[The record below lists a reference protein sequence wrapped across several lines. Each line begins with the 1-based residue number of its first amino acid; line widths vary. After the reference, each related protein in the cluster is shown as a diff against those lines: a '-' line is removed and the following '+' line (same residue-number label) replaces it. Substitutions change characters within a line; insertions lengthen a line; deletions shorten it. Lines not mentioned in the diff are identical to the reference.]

1 MTYSARIIRREIEV
15 DANSLVEAKTVAIE
29 KFKELLEKDELKLEI
44 EEELDSYDWR
54 INMNKP
60 LVGIWQTQFDK
71 FNDTLTVDDTASHPY
86 KISRKL
92 LLKILN
98 IAREDNMLKIAPRKK
113 RQMVDRIE
121 ENAWLVGQNSL

>member
-1 MTYSARIIRREIEV
+1 
-15 DANSLVEAKTVAIE
+15 
-29 KFKELLEKDELKLEI
+29 
-44 EEELDSYDWR
+44 
-54 INMNKP
+54 MNKP
-60 LVGIWQTQFDK
+60 FVGIWQTHYDK
-71 FNDTLTVDDTASHPY
+71 FNDMMTLCGLGESEDGETISHPY

-121 ENAWLVGQNSL
+121 ENA

>member
-1 MTYSARIIRREIEV
+1 
-15 DANSLVEAKTVAIE
+15 
-29 KFKELLEKDELKLEI
+29 
-44 EEELDSYDWR
+44 
-54 INMNKP
+54 MNKP
-60 LVGIWQTQFDK
+60 LVGIWQTHYDK
-71 FNDTLTVDDTASHPY
+71 FNDTMTLCGLESEDGETVSHPY

-121 ENAWLVGQNSL
+121 ENA

>member
-1 MTYSARIIRREIEV
+1 
-15 DANSLVEAKTVAIE
+15 
-29 KFKELLEKDELKLEI
+29 
-44 EEELDSYDWR
+44 
-54 INMNKP
+54 MNKP
-60 LVGIWQTQFDK
+60 LVGIWQTHFDR

-113 RQMVDRIE
+113 RQQVDRIE
-121 ENAWLVGQNSL
+121 ENA

>member
-1 MTYSARIIRREIEV
+1 
-15 DANSLVEAKTVAIE
+15 
-29 KFKELLEKDELKLEI
+29 
-44 EEELDSYDWR
+44 
-54 INMNKP
+54 MNKP
-60 LVGIWQTQFDK
+60 LVGIWQTQFDV
-71 FNDTLTVDDTASHPY
+71 FNDTLTVDDTASHTY

-121 ENAWLVGQNSL
+121 ENA

>member
-1 MTYSARIIRREIEV
+1 
-15 DANSLVEAKTVAIE
+15 
-29 KFKELLEKDELKLEI
+29 
-44 EEELDSYDWR
+44 
-54 INMNKP
+54 MNKP

-71 FNDTLTVDDTASHPY
+71 FNDTLTVDDTASHTY

-121 ENAWLVGQNSL
+121 ENA

>member
-1 MTYSARIIRREIEV
+1 
-15 DANSLVEAKTVAIE
+15 
-29 KFKELLEKDELKLEI
+29 
-44 EEELDSYDWR
+44 
-54 INMNKP
+54 MNKP

-71 FNDTLTVDDTASHPY
+71 FNDTLTLDDTDAHPY

-98 IAREDNMLKIAPRKK
+98 MAREDNMLKIAPRKK

-121 ENAWLVGQNSL
+121 ENA